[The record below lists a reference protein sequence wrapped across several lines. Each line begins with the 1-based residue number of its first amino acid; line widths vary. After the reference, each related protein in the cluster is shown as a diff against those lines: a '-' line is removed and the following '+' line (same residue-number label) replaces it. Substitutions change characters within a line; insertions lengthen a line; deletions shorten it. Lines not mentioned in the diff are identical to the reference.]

1 MTLNIALDR
10 VIPLTEA
17 RARLSEIVEQTSG
30 DQFWVLTRRGRPR
43 VAVVDVEYLDQ
54 LIRQAW
60 FNDLASRSQT
70 VFDEYLRR
78 RGLDPAMVTEEEV
91 RAWQDGHFEIVVN
104 SETLAELEHTLWEK
118 VAEFGAEPVLAEE
131 WAIYVRTF
139 ARIAP
144 ATTAISGVC
153 RDPDDDKF
161 LDAAL
166 GSGATAIVS
175 GDHDLQALG
184 EYQNVKVLS
193 PREFAEWLGIV
204 PPPASS
210 GET

>member
-1 MTLNIALDR
+1 MTLNIALER

-91 RAWQDGHFEIVVN
+91 
-104 SETLAELEHTLWEK
+104 EK
-118 VAEFGAEPVLAEE
+118 ILRG
-131 WAIYVRTF
+131 
-139 ARIAP
+139 
-144 ATTAISGVC
+144 
-153 RDPDDDKF
+153 
-161 LDAAL
+161 
-166 GSGATAIVS
+166 
-175 GDHDLQALG
+175 
-184 EYQNVKVLS
+184 
-193 PREFAEWLGIV
+193 
-204 PPPASS
+204 
-210 GET
+210 